1 MKVNFLFRYL
11 FALFDI
17 LFETRLDVVLVIGVA
32 ALVQFRYLREKSLT
46 LPIDEMQQ
54 RETDFAYQI
63 DFFD

>member
-1 MKVNFLFRYL
+1 MKVNFLFCYL

-54 RETDFAYQI
+54 RETDFADQI